1 MTKVVP
7 TMHGVDFAGVLA
19 PIPTPFDDGGGVD
32 LARLRALFPR
42 WLDSGL
48 AGFVVL
54 GTTGE
59 AALLGEDECD
69 VVIAAARDLVPR
81 SRRFVVGTGR
91 ESTTAAIAAGRRAAE
106 LGADAVLVRTPGF
119 FRAQMTTE
127 VLVRHYTAIADAVRV
142 PVLLYNFPAVTGV
155 NLQPAAVERLSHHPN
170 IVGVKESGG
179 DVGQIADVVAITPVR
194 FQVLAGSASTFL
206 PSLSVGAAGG
216 ILALACVLPDSCC
229 RLYRLARE
237 GREAEAL
244 KLQQQLMPIGRLLGS
259 MYGVAGLKAAM
270 GMAGADAGLP
280 RAPLLP
286 LAEPGIGAI
295 RDALVAFEEA
305 GHG

>member
-1 MTKVVP
+1 MNG
-7 TMHGVDFAGVLA
+7 MEFAGVHA
-19 PIPTPFDDGGGVD
+19 PIPTPFDDRGHVD

-42 WLDSGL
+42 WLDSAL

-59 AALLGEDECD
+59 AALLSEDESD
-69 VVIAAARDLVPR
+69 AVIATARDLVPR

-91 ESTTAAIAAGRRAAE
+91 ESTAGAVGAARRAAE

-119 FRAQMTTE
+119 FRAQMTTD
-127 VLVRHYTAIADAVRV
+127 VLVRHYTAVADTVPV

-155 NLQPAAVERLSHHPN
+155 NLQPAAVERLARHPN
-170 IVGVKESGG
+170 VVGVKESGG
-179 DVGQIADVVAITPVR
+179 DVGQIADLVTITPAS

-206 PSLSVGAAGG
+206 PALSVGAAGG
-216 ILALACVLPDSCC
+216 ILALSCVLPDACC
-229 RLYRLARE
+229 RLYRLTRE

-244 KLQQQLMPIGRLLGS
+244 KLQQQLMPIARLLGS
-259 MYGVAGLKAAM
+259 TYGVAGLKAAM
-270 GMAGADAGLP
+270 RMAGADAGLP
-280 RAPLLP
+280 RTPLLP

-295 RDALVAFEEA
+295 RDALAALEEA
-305 GHG
+305 SHGSAA